1 MKRKERAEDIP
12 VGSPKAE
19 WNVHVNLILFGVMMR
34 VRRLTPLNP
43 NTPQFVGVIVCGVDY
58 NGL

>member
-1 MKRKERAEDIP
+1 MPE
-12 VGSPKAE
+12 GG
-19 WNVHVNLILFGVMMR
+19 WNVHVNLILFGVMTR
-34 VRRLTPLNP
+34 GRNLTTLNP